1 MESPR
6 PITPGETQTVELES
20 DRPSAS
26 LLDDIL
32 VNIGTLASQPRQ
44 GSRTSGETHQ
54 IQQALDWHAQ
64 VERWASKLKKQQTTL
79 SKIQFQLSRD
89 IGRIDA
95 ILESQ
100 VNEILHNP
108 QFQQLESQ
116 WRGLEI
122 LCTRA
127 ADLRREVEGDDG
139 VVEAEIRMLPVTKR
153 ELYKDFDKAIEFDQN
168 DLFQKIYEE
177 EYGMSGGTP
186 YGLLLANFEFTNH
199 PNDIDLLDRLAGV
212 GAAAFCPVITA
223 ASASMMGV
231 ENLTQLEQP
240 YDVSNVFQQS
250 RFRKWLSLRK
260 NTDTQFLGVALP
272 RVLMRL
278 PYEDDGMNR
287 HGFRFREDV
296 ASTDQNKYL
305 WGPASWAFACVVLR
319 AFMQSGWFADIRGMQ
334 RGVDGGGIV
343 SEFPVH
349 SFGTD
354 NSPAAQKSCVEVAI
368 SDPLENE
375 LSQAGFITL
384 SDCKDTPFSVFFS
397 NQSVHEPVV
406 YSDQVSTAN
415 ARVSAMLQYVMCC
428 SRVAHFLRIE
438 ARNKIGSTQSART
451 VEDHLNRWITR
462 YVTPDTNA
470 PASLKA
476 EYPLQKAN
484 ILVED
489 VPGKPGEY
497 RVTIHLQPHYQLDSL
512 SSTMT
517 LTAHRLSHPGAN

>member
-1 MESPR
+1 MESPS
-6 PITPGETQTVELES
+6 PITPSEAQTVELK
-20 DRPSAS
+20 PGQTAS
-26 LLDDIL
+26 LLDEIL
-32 VNIGTLASQPRQ
+32 MSIGTTVSLRGDDSSPTEK
-44 GSRTSGETHQ
+44 SRLIHST
-54 IQQALDWHAQ
+54 IDWPARIMQ
-64 VERWASKLKKQQTTL
+64 WANRVKNQDTTL
-79 SKIQFQLSRD
+79 SKIQFKLSQD

-100 VNEILHNP
+100 VNDILHHP

-122 LCTRA
+122 LCNRA
-127 ADLRREVEGDDG
+127 AELHRDVEADDG
-139 VVEAEIRMLPVTKR
+139 VVGAEIRILPVSKR
-153 ELYKDFDKAIEFDQN
+153 ELKKDFDKAIEFDQN
-168 DLFQKIYEE
+168 NLFKKVYEE
-177 EYGMSGGTP
+177 EYGMAGGTP

-199 PNDIDLLDRLAGV
+199 PDDVDLLERLAGV

-223 ASASMMGV
+223 ASASMLGV
-231 ENLTQLEQP
+231 ENLTQLDQP
-240 YDVSNVFQQS
+240 YDVDKVLQQS
-250 RFRKWLSLRK
+250 RYRKWLSLRK
-260 NTDTQFLGVALP
+260 NSDTQFLGVTLP

-278 PYEDDGMNR
+278 PYEDDGLNR
-287 HGFRFREDV
+287 QGFRFREDV

-305 WGPASWAFACVVLR
+305 WGSASWAFACVALR
-319 AFMQSGWFADIRGMQ
+319 AFLQSGWFADIRGMQ

-354 NSPAAQKSCVEVAI
+354 NSPAAQKSCVEVAL
-368 SDPLENE
+368 SDHLENQ
-375 LSQAGFITL
+375 LQQAGFVPL
-384 SDCKDTPFSVFFS
+384 SDCKDTPFSVFYS
-397 NQSVHEPVV
+397 NQSVHEPLV
-406 YSDQVSTAN
+406 YNDQVSTMN

-438 ARNKIGSTQSART
+438 ARKKIGSLHSART

-470 PASLKA
+470 RASLKA
-476 EYPLQKAN
+476 KYPLQDAKV
-484 ILVED
+484 LVED

-497 RVTIHLQPHYQLDSL
+497 RVTIHLLPHYQLDSL

-517 LTAHRLSHPGAN
+517 LTARHLSRPGAN